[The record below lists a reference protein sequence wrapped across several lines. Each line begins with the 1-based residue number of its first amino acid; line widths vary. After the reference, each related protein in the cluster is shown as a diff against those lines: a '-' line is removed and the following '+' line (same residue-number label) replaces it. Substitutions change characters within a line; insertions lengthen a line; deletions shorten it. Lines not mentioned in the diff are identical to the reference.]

1 MNYEYVHLER
11 SGAVARLR
19 LDRPPLNVLHIP
31 MLRELCAALDEA
43 DADPACKVLVLTGGG
58 RAFCAGVDVADHTA
72 ERVSEMLPLFHAAI
86 RRLLD
91 VDLAVVAA
99 LNGHALGGGCE
110 LALACDVVLARE
122 DVRIGQPEITLG
134 VFPPAA
140 AVLLPRVVGRQRALE
155 LILTGRVL
163 TAPEALQWGLIAE
176 VVPADRFEDRV
187 DKWAKQVAS
196 LSRPVLRLA
205 KKAVRETLDLPLHAG
220 LDRAEDLYLTELM
233 GCADP
238 HEGLAAFLEKRK
250 PVWKD
255 A

>member
-1 MNYEYVHLER
+1 MNYEYVRLER
-11 SGAVARLR
+11 RGAVARLR
-19 LDRPPLNVLHIP
+19 LDRPPLNILHIP
-31 MLRELCAALDEA
+31 MLHEVCAALDEA
-43 DADPACKVLVLTGGG
+43 DADPACKVLVLTGAGK
-58 RAFCAGVDVADHTA
+58 AFCAGVDVADHTA

-122 DVRIGQPEITLG
+122 DARIGQPEIALG

-140 AVLLPRVVGRQRALE
+140 AVLLPRVVGRQRALD

-176 VVPADRFEDRV
+176 VVPGDRFEDRV
-187 DKWAKQVAS
+187 DEWAAQVAS
-196 LSRPVLRLA
+196 FSRPVLRLA
-205 KKAVRETLDLPLHAG
+205 KKAVREALDLPLPAG
-220 LDRAEDLYLTELM
+220 LDRAEDLYLSELM
-233 GCADP
+233 GYADP

-255 A
+255 G